1 MQEELQMDKPK
12 TLLIP
17 CSGIGKV
24 HGLIGREAVYEALG
38 KLDAE
43 EADTLCL
50 ALVVTEDEEA
60 VAAVRSQPCITI
72 DGCPSLCAYK
82 NVELAGGIIARRVR
96 VVDAFRKHKGAKPGT
111 ASGLTDD
118 GWEIVSDIA
127 KGLVDEVRG
136 VAAEEERR

>member
-1 MQEELQMDKPK
+1 MGGPK

-24 HGLIGREAVYEALG
+24 HGLIGREAVYDALD
-38 KLDAE
+38 KLGAD

-60 VAAVRSQPCITI
+60 LAAVRSQPCITI

-82 NVELAGGIIARRVR
+82 NVELAGGRIAQSVR
-96 VVDAFRKHKGAKPGT
+96 VVDAFRSHKGAKPGT
-111 ASGLTDD
+111 GTSLTDD
-118 GWEIVSDIA
+118 GWQIAGEIAS
-127 KGLVDEVRG
+127 GLVDQVRCMAPEG
-136 VAAEEERR
+136 ERR